1 MHYWH
6 FPINGYEL
14 GPVYTICIFQHIYK
28 DCHVGRLIFPFDIG
42 PNTTEN
48 SGGARVAADHHGK
61 ARSGPHSP
69 TPMRTVYTTNQ
80 KSDESPTKEKQRE
93 AGGAVRQKSDKAV
106 IDTKKELAKVAGVTI
121 QTTQNAETMA
131 VT

>member
-48 SGGARVAADHHGK
+48 SGCAHVAADHQGK
-61 ARSGPHSP
+61 RKERAIHTRSHA
-69 TPMRTVYTTNQ
+69 
-80 KSDESPTKEKQRE
+80 QRCPQ
-93 AGGAVRQKSDKAV
+93 RQRCR
-106 IDTKKELAKVAGVTI
+106 
-121 QTTQNAETMA
+121 
-131 VT
+131 